1 VIAAQRLDHIVI
13 VVRDMERAVAAYGD
27 VGFTVLPG
35 GRHSAA
41 GTANALIP
49 MKDGTYLE
57 LFTFET
63 PRPEHSLWPVM
74 ERGGG
79 LGQFWLASTDVAA
92 DAQRLRELGVPIGP
106 LRAGERRRPD
116 GYVVKF
122 EIATVRA
129 ENGMFAPCLIR
140 DVTPMEERVPRA
152 PDHPN
157 GVVGL
162 RSMTI
167 AVEKLEGAAR
177 VYAHLLEPAG
187 HRVSTDLDAETAA
200 FKLGSQTL
208 ELASPRSKEGPLAA
222 LGREQAMGPYELHLT
237 TSARVGKRLD
247 VESAQGIRITV
258 HPLQSA
264 G

>member
-1 VIAAQRLDHIVI
+1 
-13 VVRDMERAVAAYGD
+13 
-27 VGFTVLPG
+27 VLPG
-35 GRHSAA
+35 GRHATA

-49 MKDGTYLE
+49 LKDGTYLE
-57 LFTFET
+57 LFTFEA
-63 PRPEHSLWPVM
+63 RKPEHSLWPVM

-106 LRAGERRRPD
+106 LRAGDRRRPD

-140 DVTPMEERVPRA
+140 DVTPWEERVPRA

-167 AVEKLEGAAR
+167 AVDKLEGAAR

-187 HRVSTDLDAETAA
+187 TGISADLDADMAA
-200 FKLGSQTL
+200 FKLGSQKL
-208 ELASPRSKEGPLAA
+208 ELAAPRTKEGPLAA
-222 LGREQAMGPYELHLT
+222 LGRAQAMGPYELHLI
-237 TSARVGKRLD
+237 TSARAGSRLD
-247 VESAQGIRITV
+247 IESAQGIRIAL
-258 HPLQSA
+258 HPLQSV